1 MLPLGPSTTATPWSP
16 WEARAEWHDAALFLA
31 LVVAPEAL
39 QAVRHELAAGRAVV
53 PARDAPRPVSRRV
66 GRRPGVRPPRSC

>member
-1 MLPLGPSTTATPWSP
+1 MLDPFLHPTPLAP
-16 WEARAEWHDAALFLA
+16 WEQRESWHAAALAVA

-39 QAVRHELAAGRAVV
+39 QVVGAAIDHDRAPVDRDLPVR
-53 PARDAPRPVSRRV
+53 SRRV